1 METSIAV
8 LTASVS
14 RNAGGLYDAIR
25 SACLNMPGSLE
36 VFGLR
41 DTYTDLD
48 RHGWGSLKVHVYRTR
63 AFHSFGYAPELWKD
77 LSQGDYELLHIHGLW
92 MYPQFVSLKWQK
104 RFGRPVVISVHGMLN
119 TWAVRHSSWKKKLV
133 RMVFASKS
141 LATAACLHALSEGE
155 YRAIRQYGLKN
166 PVAII
171 PNGIE
176 LPPDEGK
183 RVQGTE
189 KKTLLYLGRLH
200 PIKGLDLLIEALGLL
215 ADSGSEFLQHWEVKI
230 VGSGQP
236 AHQEMIEKEV
246 INRDLE
252 DVVFFLGPLYD
263 REKAEVLRSAS
274 AFILPS
280 HSEGLP
286 MSVLE
291 AWSYKLPVLMTR
303 ECNLSEGFEAK
314 AAIELDL
321 NAAGMAGQLD
331 KLGQMTPSQLDEMA
345 ENGYQLVRTKFNW
358 KKIALDFEATYK
370 WLLMEAEKPEF
381 VVLD

>member
-25 SACLNMPGSLE
+25 SVCLNMPGSLE

-41 DTYTDLD
+41 DTYTDDD
-48 RHGWGSLKVHVYRTR
+48 RHGWGSLKVNIYRTR
-63 AFHSFGYAPELWKD
+63 AFHSFGYAPDLWKD
-77 LSQGDYELLHIHGLW
+77 LSHGDYDILHIHGLW

-104 RFGRPVVISVHGMLN
+104 KFGKPVVISVHGMLN
-119 TWAVRHSSWKKKLV
+119 SWAVRHSSWKKKLV
-133 RMVFASKS
+133 KMVFASKS
-141 LATAACLHALSEGE
+141 LSTAACLHALSEGE
-155 YRAIRQYGLKN
+155 YRAIRAYGLKN
-166 PVAII
+166 PVAVI

-176 LPPDEGK
+176 LPPNGEK
-183 RVQGTE
+183 KVQGTE

-200 PIKGLDLLIEALGLL
+200 PIKGLDLLVEALGLL
-215 ADSGSEFLQHWEVKI
+215 ADSGSSFLQEWNVKI

-246 INRDLE
+246 RKRGLE
-252 DVVFFLGPLYD
+252 EAVFFLGPLYEG
-263 REKAEVLRSAS
+263 EKVDVLRSSS
-274 AFILPS
+274 AFVLPS
-280 HSEGLP
+280 YSEGLP

-303 ECNLSEGFEAK
+303 ECNLSEGFEAR

-321 NAAGMAGQLD
+321 NAAGMAGQLE
-331 KLGQMTPSQLDEMA
+331 KLGQMTPAQLDEMA
-345 ENGYQLVRTKFNW
+345 ENGYQLVRSKFNW
-358 KKIALDFEATYK
+358 KKIALDYEATYK
-370 WLLMEAEKPEF
+370 WLITGAGKPDF